1 MTPTAEH
8 PTIQIEGFTY
18 ALKFGPGAQLR
29 LERMGLTLKAIQE
42 AFVREEQPD
51 GTNKVTEC
59 RIPLTMLFTTIA
71 ACAGQPKLG
80 GGWKAIKLS
89 PEEIADMS
97 TPADIKLMAEAVATM
112 WSKVQPEGTM
122 PATVPAS
129 APNSQT
135 N

>member
-8 PTIQIEGFTY
+8 PTIQIEGFQYT
-18 ALKFGPGAQLR
+18 LKFGPGAQLR
-29 LERMGLTLKAIQE
+29 LERMGLTLKAIQD
-42 AFVREEQPD
+42 AFVSEDQAD
-51 GTNKVTEC
+51 GTKKVTEC

-80 GGWKAIKLS
+80 GRWKPIGLTA
-89 PEEIADMS
+89 EEIADLS
-97 TPADIKLMAEAVATM
+97 TPEDIKQMAEAVAVM
-112 WSKVQPEGTM
+112 WSKVQPEGAK

-129 APNSQT
+129 LPT